1 MAESNQLTW
10 EVDNTFISKYTPN
23 NLKCYEKDGL
33 ETWYMQNKCN
43 EILNN
48 TGKHFKKMRIRN
60 FGITKNE
67 ATEDKMKQYQAIDH
81 EEIRHYPSCLQ
92 EQICSSIFRNSHR
105 QDMHMKKKQSKNIL

>member
-10 EVDNTFISKYTPN
+10 DVDKTFIPKYTPN

-48 TGKHFKKMRIRN
+48 TGKLF
-60 FGITKNE
+60 
-67 ATEDKMKQYQAIDH
+67 
-81 EEIRHYPSCLQ
+81 
-92 EQICSSIFRNSHR
+92 
-105 QDMHMKKKQSKNIL
+105 